1 MQNQLISPL
10 AHLQLHQNLLQMEY
24 HYEKEAYKE
33 QTERA
38 GIPRRVRQGVCWYPV
53 LTGRSYYNSLNQLVV
68 EINRREDRDVEHLFE
83 YGRPVC
89 FFTPTAGGKLRYL
102 NFSATISYV
111 QDDTMVVAL
120 PSPAALTDLLGMTD
134 LGVQLYFDETSYRA
148 MFSALEE
155 VIKAKGTPLAH
166 LRDVLLGSIAPVS
179 RQLFPIR
186 FPWLNRSQ
194 EEAVNRVLGAKEVSI
209 VHGEDDNPRR
219 GHLRDPPSRKSSP
232 RLRPKQYRRGLD
244 SRKAGR

>member
-10 AHLQLHQNLLQMEY
+10 THLQLHQNLLQMEY

-89 FFTPTAGGKLRYL
+89 FFTPTAGGKQRAKADTEHERA
-102 NFSATISYV
+102 AT
-111 QDDTMVVAL
+111 
-120 PSPAALTDLLGMTD
+120 
-134 LGVQLYFDETSYRA
+134 
-148 MFSALEE
+148 
-155 VIKAKGTPLAH
+155 
-166 LRDVLLGSIAPVS
+166 
-179 RQLFPIR
+179 
-186 FPWLNRSQ
+186 
-194 EEAVNRVLGAKEVSI
+194 
-209 VHGEDDNPRR
+209 
-219 GHLRDPPSRKSSP
+219 
-232 RLRPKQYRRGLD
+232 
-244 SRKAGR
+244 